1 MYRMTWTHGLTVL
14 QIKGRTDRETGFN
27 DTLENPVET
36 VVIVPIVAATSP
48 TLVGALPL
56 RQSCLA
62 GPGLASAWKKGQ
74 IRNSIDNLCPSFKI
88 TDLSYK

>member
-1 MYRMTWTHGLTVL
+1 
-14 QIKGRTDRETGFN
+14 
-27 DTLENPVET
+27 
-36 VVIVPIVAATSP
+36 VIVPIVAATSP

-62 GPGLASAWKKGQ
+62 GPGLASAWKQGQ

-88 TDLSYK
+88 SDLSYK